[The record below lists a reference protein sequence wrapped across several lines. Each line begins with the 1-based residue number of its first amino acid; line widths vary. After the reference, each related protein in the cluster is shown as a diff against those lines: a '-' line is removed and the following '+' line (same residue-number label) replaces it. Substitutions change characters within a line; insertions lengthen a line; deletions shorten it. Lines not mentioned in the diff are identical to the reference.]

1 MPRQLVTIG
10 DLASATPLRR
20 TRVRRQRM
28 MGMIQSADA
37 TTGGEA
43 LQGAALDLLNH
54 FDSAGVTPES
64 TQDALVGA
72 FQLAWNQDPA
82 NASDQLVPD
91 SKYGPLT
98 KGALDAMTGGIAPA
112 VNGGPAPAPSPAPP
126 SPVKPSP
133 AVGPAAPASEG
144 SELAI
149 WLLVAAALVGGYLLL
164 RKKKRGGGGSRR
176 RSSPLVEVRSN
187 PRRRRRNAE
196 LIP

>member
-28 MGMIQSADA
+28 LGMIGSADA

-54 FDSAGVTPES
+54 FDSAGVTPEN

-82 NASDQLVPD
+82 NASDQLKRD

-98 KGALDAMTGGIAPA
+98 KGALDAMTGGIAPM
-112 VNGGPAPAPSPAPP
+112 VNGGPAPSPAPP
-126 SPVKPSP
+126 VPVRPSP
-133 AVGPAAPASEG
+133 AIVPAASSDSSE
-144 SELAI
+144 I
-149 WLLVAAALVGGYLLL
+149 WLLVLLAALVGGYFWL
-164 RKKKRGGGGSRR
+164 RKKKRSSGGRRR

-187 PRRRRRNAE
+187 PRRHRRNAE